1 MKLVV
6 DIDEEYYTALIRDVF
21 VNGNDYQSAVILA
34 NGKPLSAGRRKE
46 KNGDVLNAVK
56 ENIDILQETD
66 MDSLGKMNAHL
77 LNITM
82 VLCDMSRSMA
92 FMADNEMTVK
102 E

>member
-6 DIDEEYYTALIRDVF
+6 DIDEEYYAALIRDVF

-34 NGKPLSAGRRKE
+34 NGKPLPAGHRKE

-82 VLCDMSRSMA
+82 VVCDMSRSLS
-92 FMADNEMTVK
+92 FIADNERTVK